1 MTHLMI
7 ATATFVANN
16 NVIISLRLRF
26 FAKNTHN
33 IRVWH
38 SQLCQLFKRG
48 PGRCVVHKIDKTSF
62 PRQVHLRK
70 KNIVV
75 SLYHVYIPIKE
86 KQCRFICIPRQLYQG
101 KICHLYVEEHHLH
114 GRSRSAVPLWCY
126 PELPDFPQVLTFS
139 TLFLNHKQ
147 YHVTIKIC
155 FYENKIKF
163 NISTD
168 EQTNGKKLIDYLKRV
183 NYKLYFIN
191 RF

>member
-7 ATATFVANN
+7 ATATLVTND

-62 PRQVHLRK
+62 PCQVHLYK

-75 SLYHVYIPIKE
+75 SSCQFYIPIKE
-86 KQCRFICIPRQLYQG
+86 NLYRFNCVPRQLYQG

-114 GRSRSAVPLWCY
+114 GRSQSAVPL
-126 PELPDFPQVLTFS
+126 
-139 TLFLNHKQ
+139 
-147 YHVTIKIC
+147 
-155 FYENKIKF
+155 
-163 NISTD
+163 
-168 EQTNGKKLIDYLKRV
+168 
-183 NYKLYFIN
+183 
-191 RF
+191 